1 MNEILCFYHM
11 ALVVGFVSFDA
22 YKAWLD
28 NMFLSH
34 EEDILL
40 SLESVTQDRNETIKI
55 MSSYLVNKPV
65 DYTAVL
71 KMILQRIDKN
81 EISPGLLH
89 RLYDLWKLFPE
100 DIAYEKPF
108 LALNYLEE
116 IFEMG
121 GKESTKEEFLA
132 IMDTIGE

>member
-28 NMFLSH
+28 NMFLSR

-40 SLESVTQDRNETIKI
+40 SLESVTQDRNETIKTI
-55 MSSYLVNKPV
+55 SSYLLDKPV

-71 KMILQRIDKN
+71 KMIFQRIDKN
-81 EISPGLLH
+81 EFSSELLH

-100 DIAYEKPF
+100 DIAYENPF

-121 GKESTKEEFLA
+121 GKESTKEKFYA
-132 IMDTIGE
+132 IMDTMGE